1 MIAVKCSYG
10 RLEMVSILIVED
22 AEGSLESIK
31 DALYDPKLAVIGE
44 AHDGIEAIQRYK
56 QLRPDVVLMDIV
68 LPKMDGLTAI
78 KKIIDFDPEADI
90 IAISALYKTD
100 QINNVLS
107 AGAKDYLIK
116 PFSINDLVGTIE
128 KILSRSKHTEI
139 K

>member
-1 MIAVKCSYG
+1 
-10 RLEMVSILIVED
+10 MVSILIVED

-31 DALYDPKLAVIGE
+31 DALYDPKFAVIGE

>member
-31 DALYDPKLAVIGE
+31 DALYDPKFAVIGE